1 MLDAKRFIV
10 GSPVGINASSRENE
24 PIGQMTIREA
34 TVEDMAILL
43 RLVAAAFE
51 EYVGVL
57 DPPSGAHNETIE
69 TIGRKLA
76 SGAAALALV
85 EGEPAGCA
93 FYEPHDCIFI
103 SGACLSCPGSATRES
118 VTRSSTTS
126 SAARKT
132 AARPA
137 SASGCDCNSAPS
149 RSIRT
154 PGISHRPG
162 L

>member
-1 MLDAKRFIV
+1 
-10 GSPVGINASSRENE
+10 
-24 PIGQMTIREA
+24 MTIREA

-69 TIGRKLA
+69 TVGRKLA
-76 SGAAALALV
+76 SGAVALALV
-85 EGEPAGCA
+85 EGGTGRVCVLRYPMIA
-93 FYEPHDCIFI
+93 ISSI

-137 SASGCDCNSAPS
+137 SASGCDCNF
-149 RSIRT
+149 RT
-154 PGISHRPG
+154 FSLDTNAWDIASPGTSTHDGYANPTFVIMEKTFTRD
-162 L
+162 